1 MGEGMKYES
10 VIGLEVH
17 AELLT
22 RSKMFCGCEVVD
34 TTEAEPNRYV
44 CPVCAGMPGVLPVV
58 NRLAV
63 EYAIKAA
70 LALNCK
76 VQEFSQFARKSYFY
90 PDLPKG
96 YQISQYEQPFS
107 THGWLDI
114 EVGEATKRIGITR
127 AHLEED
133 TGKLYHINAHSLVDL
148 NRAGVP
154 LLEIV
159 SEPDFRTIE
168 EIEAYARKVRSI
180 LVYLGINHGDMSKGV
195 LRFEAN
201 VSIRPRGET
210 ALGTRTEIKNL
221 NSIRALVRAVAY
233 EIDRQIALVEAGGK
247 IVQDTMGFNEATG
260 ETYIQRH
267 KESSDDYRYF
277 PEPDLPPLVVSR
289 EWVEEVA
296 AGLPELPDAKRD
308 RFMSAFGLSKYDAGV
323 LVADKSV
330 ADYYEATLAAGGD
343 AKEAANWI
351 TGELFRLMNASG
363 SEIGEVE
370 KRITPGNLAGL
381 IGRVDG
387 SATSERFR
395 WTEDM
400 VNSTAGRVVLGEMF
414 ETGKDASEIIAAK
427 GLAQISDEEALGR
440 LVDQVLD
447 ENPEQVAQYLGGKE
461 GLFGWF
467 VGQVMRATRGQAN
480 AQMVNDLLAA
490 RLNARRGA

>member
-1 MGEGMKYES
+1 MGEGMNYES

-34 TTEAEPNRYV
+34 TTETEPNRCV

-58 NRLAV
+58 NKLAV

-70 LALNCK
+70 LALNCQ

-96 YQISQYEQPFS
+96 YQISQYEHPLS
-107 THGWLDI
+107 TNGWLDI
-114 EVGEATKRIGITR
+114 EIGEETKRIGITR

-133 TGKLYHINAHSLVDL
+133 TGKLYHVNEHSLVDL

-159 SEPDFRTIE
+159 SEPDFRTVE
-168 EIEAYARKVRSI
+168 EIESYARKLRSI

-201 VSIRPRGET
+201 VSIRQLGET

-233 EIDRQIALVEAGGK
+233 EIERQAALVELGGR
-247 IVQDTMGFNEATG
+247 VQQQTMGFNEETG
-260 ETYIQRH
+260 ETYTQRL
-267 KESSDDYRYF
+267 KERADDYRYF

-289 EWVEEVA
+289 EWVDEIA
-296 AGLPELPDAKRD
+296 AGLPELPDVKRE
-308 RFMSAFGLSKYDAGV
+308 RFMSEFGLSKYDAGV
-323 LVADKSV
+323 LVADKAV
-330 ADYYEATLAAGGD
+330 ADYYEAVVAASGEP
-343 AKEAANWI
+343 KKAANWI
-351 TGELFRLMNASG
+351 IGDLFRLMNAAG
-363 SEIGEVE
+363 IEIGVVKVSPEALAALMKMVDEGTINVTTAREVLE
-370 KRITPGNLAGL
+370 EVFT
-381 IGRVDG
+381 
-387 SATSERFR
+387 
-395 WTEDM
+395 
-400 VNSTAGRVVLGEMF
+400 
-414 ETGKDASEIIAAK
+414 TGKKAGEIVKAK
-427 GLAQISDEEALGR
+427 GLAQISDEDALAK

-447 ENPEQVAQYLGGKE
+447 ENPEQVTQYLSGKE

-480 AQMVNDLLAA
+480 AQVVNDLLAK
-490 RLNARRGA
+490 RLNARRET